1 MSTVTIQATP
11 SQTITHAAAAEQI
24 VKDTA
29 GRSYTLADPGVTA
42 EYDLVLALGQN
53 AANNTFLAMTMPLIY
68 LKAID
73 GAPVIPPRTLAE
85 VRALIQRIGRD
96 GMKAITAGIEQH
108 FLDSVA
114 METEKTQI
122 KKS

>member
-1 MSTVTIQATP
+1 MTTVTLQSPTQQMIERSKNEVTVNDA
-11 SQTITHAAAAEQI
+11 I
-24 VKDTA
+24 

-42 EYDLVLALGQN
+42 EYDHVLALGK
-53 AANNTFLAMTMPLIY
+53 AADNQTFLAMTMPLIY

-73 GAPVIPPRTLAE
+73 GDPVIPPRTLAE

-96 GMKAITAGIEQH
+96 GMKAISVGIEAN
-108 FLDSVA
+108 FFDSVA
-114 METEKTQI
+114 LETEKAQI

>member
-1 MSTVTIQATP
+1 MSTVTLQTTP
-11 SQTITHAAAAEQI
+11 SRAITSAAVAEQT
-24 VKDTA
+24 VKDTS

-42 EYDLVLALGQN
+42 EYDLVLALGKTAEN
-53 AANNTFLAMTMPLIY
+53 STYLAMVMPLIY

-73 GAPVIPPRTLAE
+73 GEAVMPPRTLAE

-96 GMKAITAGIEQH
+96 GMRAISAGIEQH

-114 METEKTQI
+114 VETEKANI

>member
-1 MSTVTIQATP
+1 MTTVTLKATP
-11 SQTITHAAAAEQI
+11 SETITRAAAAEQT
-24 VKDTA
+24 VKDAA

-42 EYDLVLALGQN
+42 EYDLVLALGK
-53 AANNTFLAMTMPLIY
+53 AAENQTFLAMVMPLIY

-73 GAPVIPPRTLAE
+73 GEAVIPPRTLNE

-96 GMKAITAGIEQH
+96 GMKAISAGIEEY
-108 FLDSVA
+108 FLDDEA
-114 METEKTQI
+114 AETEKANI